1 MQMVH
6 QLCRALSLGVLLGF
20 FCGGFRLLLHPA
32 YTEKQISAIQK
43 VKAVFSGLLKYFT
56 FLFLVLGLI
65 WCFYY
70 LALGLF
76 EPALAGY
83 ATNMSQLI
91 VSALTVISI
100 LFAFVEFLRRK

>member
-1 MQMVH
+1 M
-6 QLCRALSLGVLLGF
+6 
-20 FCGGFRLLLHPA
+20 
-32 YTEKQISAIQK
+32 
-43 VKAVFSGLLKYFT
+43 
-56 FLFLVLGLI
+56 LGLI

-76 EPALAGY
+76 EPGLAGY